1 MAKKNNVITLRI
13 SIADITPPIW
23 RRIAVDG
30 DLSLRTLHHIIQ
42 AAFGWTDAHLHEF
55 RVEGDTYSMLD
66 NEHVLESSYDSDEET
81 LDDRKGKLNR
91 LLYTG
96 QRFTYQYDFGDS
108 WQHEIHVE
116 KIEQRPEPM
125 GSACIIDGKR
135 ACPPEDVGGIGGYDD
150 FLTTLR
156 DEPKS
161 QEAKEY
167 LRWVAAASTPKR
179 SISEWQT
186 RLCCGWLGMAGAGS
200 KAASRRC

>member
-1 MAKKNNVITLRI
+1 MAKQNRVITLCI
-13 SIADITPPIW
+13 NIEGITPPVW

-30 DLSLRTLHHIIQ
+30 DISLRALHHIIQ

-66 NEHVLESSYDSDEET
+66 NENVLEGSFDSDEEM

-96 QRFTYQYDFGDS
+96 QRFTYQYDFADS

-125 GSACIIDGKR
+125 GSAWIIDGKR
-135 ACPPEDVGGIGGYDD
+135 ACPPEDVGGIGGYSD
-150 FLTTLR
+150 FLATLQ
-156 DEPKS
+156 DAPES
-161 QEAKEY
+161 QEAKDY
-167 LRWVAAASTPKR
+167 LRWIGDSFDPEAFDLRMANAALLRMA
-179 SISEWQT
+179 WN
-186 RLCCGWLGMAGAGS
+186 GWGR
-200 KAASRRC
+200 K

>member
-1 MAKKNNVITLRI
+1 MAKKNIVITLRI

-30 DLSLRTLHHIIQ
+30 DISLRALHHIIQ
-42 AAFGWTDAHLHEF
+42 AAFGWTDSHLHEF

-66 NEHVLESSYDSDEET
+66 NEHVLESSYDSDEEMF
-81 LDDRKGKLNR
+81 DDRKGKLNR

-156 DEPKS
+156 DDPKS
-161 QEAKEY
+161 QEAKDY
-167 LRWVAAASTPKR
+167 LRWVGGSFDAEAFDQRMANTTLLR
-179 SISEWQT
+179 MAWN
-186 RLCCGWLGMAGAGS
+186 GWG
-200 KAASRRC
+200 KK

>member
-1 MAKKNNVITLRI
+1 MAKKNHDITLRI
-13 SIADITPPIW
+13 NIADITPPVW

-30 DLSLRTLHHIIQ
+30 DISLRALHHIIQ

-55 RVEGDTYSMLD
+55 RVDGDTYSMLD
-66 NEHVLESSYDSDEET
+66 NENVLEGSFDSDEEMF
-81 LDDRKGKLNR
+81 DDRKGKLNR

-125 GSACIIDGKR
+125 GSAWIIDGKR
-135 ACPPEDVGGIGGYDD
+135 ACPPEDAGGVGGYSD

-156 DEPKS
+156 DEPES
-161 QEAKEY
+161 HEAKDY
-167 LRWVAAASTPKR
+167 LRWIGGSFDPEAFDQRMANAALLRMA
-179 SISEWQT
+179 WN
-186 RLCCGWLGMAGAGS
+186 GWGR
-200 KAASRRC
+200 K

>member
-1 MAKKNNVITLRI
+1 MAKNNNVITLRI
-13 SIADITPPIW
+13 NIADITPPIW

-30 DLSLRTLHHIIQ
+30 DLSLRALHHIIQ

-66 NEHVLESSYDSDEET
+66 NEHVLESSYDSDEEMF
-81 LDDRKGKLNR
+81 DDRKGKLNR

-161 QEAKEY
+161 QEAKDY
-167 LRWVAAASTPKR
+167 LRWVGGSFDAEAFDQRMANATLLR
-179 SISEWQT
+179 MAWN
-186 RLCCGWLGMAGAGS
+186 GWGR
-200 KAASRRC
+200 K